1 MEHEFRAEGNI
12 PLFSCT
18 CDPQDPVDADSRIDW
33 DEKLALGLVNGT
45 LDPPPNPEYFGETC
59 DYQCIKPPWEDSDEC
74 NGMGNCSVVTIRDP
88 NGGSFACTTD
98 SDCQSTQVQQVVS
111 GDTTW
116 TSDKGPFCHK
126 QDDISGCDKS
136 TDDCYEILLKQRPR
150 KMRSEECVTTKSGF
164 EEVTSGTPGYE
175 RIRGRMSGVWGVD
188 QQMANCTRLGEW
200 KSNGVF

>member
-1 MEHEFRAEGNI
+1 MEPWTHLQIRN
-12 PLFSCT
+12 
-18 CDPQDPVDADSRIDW
+18 
-33 DEKLALGLVNGT
+33 T
-45 LDPPPNPEYFGETC
+45 LGETC

-164 EEVTSGTPGYE
+164 EEVTSGTPD
-175 RIRGRMSGVWGVD
+175 MSVSEAECQAYGESISKWQTAHD
-188 QQMANCTRLGEW
+188 WGEW